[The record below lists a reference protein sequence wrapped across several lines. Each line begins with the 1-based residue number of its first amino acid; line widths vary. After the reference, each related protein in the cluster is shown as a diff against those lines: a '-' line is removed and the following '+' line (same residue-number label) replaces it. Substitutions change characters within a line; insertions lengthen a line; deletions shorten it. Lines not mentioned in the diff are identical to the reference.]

1 MNISEQVKELRETAE
16 LFDEIDD
23 GRRMLLQAADTIEA
37 LSAKLQAANME
48 RSVEDCGG
56 WILCKNR
63 LPETLEYMEFEP
75 TPYMKRLEIAY
86 MTDMVEYII
95 GYFDG
100 YKWIDKRNRKIENV
114 IAWKP
119 FLKLTEPYH
128 EP

>member
-1 MNISEQVKELRETAE
+1 MTISEQIKELREIAE

-48 RSVEDCGG
+48 RSAEDCGG

-128 EP
+128 ET